1 MPNQLPDIGDT
12 LKDLVWDVLIQ
23 AALAKVFSAV
33 PWLGWGPIGAV
44 VTVVVGL
51 VADQLFDGMKMVF
64 DMNKIPFVNA
74 AHLKAYETGSVKL
87 KLIARD
93 KGIDS
98 PEFKEAR
105 LATREELSTFVQFAK
120 P

>member
-1 MPNQLPDIGDT
+1 MPTLPDIGDT
-12 LKDLVWDVLIQ
+12 LKDLVWDGLIQ
-23 AALAKVFSAV
+23 LALAEVFKAV
-33 PWLGWGPIGAV
+33 PILGWGPIGAV
-44 VTVVVGL
+44 IRVVVGL
-51 VADQLFDGMKMVF
+51 VADQLFAGMKLAF
-64 DMNKIPFVNA
+64 DMNKIPFVNE
-74 AHLKAYETGSVKL
+74 AHQRAYETGSVKL

-105 LATREELSTFVQFAK
+105 LATRKELSTFVQFAK